1 MLYRKSNRKRR
12 DRPSKS
18 KSKSKKHALSQS
30 LISYPTAPSRS
41 SNTLSRKSLHRST
54 DSLSSITKTKKG
66 RKIKKIEDAIRAES
80 QKSEKRRQEIRKK
93 LSEVKRDLQLA
104 ARARSQKGIAQK
116 SISEKVEKMKG
127 MQRKIMKMNQRQK
140 ASIKTSK
147 AVKTA
152 TVGQKLIY
160 LKKVAEGI
168 FKEARE
174 RLKEVDDGVARQM
187 AQIVDKARSKHHSEN
202 LKRGHFAKRF
212 HEQAEKAFLISEI
225 DEMCLMEERLEQF
238 RKDNFEMLRERVKEE
253 TMERKQDQ
261 LRIEEFIL
269 MTDQKIED
277 FLAIGQLAEF

>member
-12 DRPSKS
+12 DRPSKP
-18 KSKSKKHALSQS
+18 KSKSKKHVLSQS
-30 LISYPTAPSRS
+30 LVNFPSTKSRLS
-41 SNTLSRKSLHRST
+41 KTLTRKSVHRST
-54 DSLSSITKTKKG
+54 DSLSSTTKSKKG

-80 QKSEKRRQEIRKK
+80 QKSEKRGQEIRKK
-93 LSEVKRDLQLA
+93 LSEVKRDLQLS
-104 ARARSQKGIAQK
+104 ARAGSQKGITQK

-127 MQRKIMKMNQRQK
+127 MQRKMMKMNQRQK
-140 ASIKTSK
+140 AAIKTSK

-160 LKKVAEGI
+160 LKKVSDGI

-174 RLKEVDDGVARQM
+174 RLKEVDEGVARQM
-187 AQIVDKARSKHHSEN
+187 AQITDRARSKHHSEN
-202 LKRGHFAKRF
+202 LKRGNFAKRF

-238 RKDNFEMLRERVKEE
+238 RKDNFEMLRGRVREV
-253 TMERKQDQ
+253 TVERKQDQ
-261 LRIEEFIL
+261 LRVEEFIL